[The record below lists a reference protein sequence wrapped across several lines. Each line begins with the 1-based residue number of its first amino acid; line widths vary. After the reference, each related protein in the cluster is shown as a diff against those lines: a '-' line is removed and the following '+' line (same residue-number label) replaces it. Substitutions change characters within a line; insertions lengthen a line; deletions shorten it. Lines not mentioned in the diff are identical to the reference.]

1 MENSMVSKVLIL
13 GAKGM
18 LGQELVSVF
27 SDDEKYIVAG
37 WDFGD
42 IDVTDFVKAEEKIRT
57 YAPDMLINAV
67 AYNAVDM
74 CEESDEEYQKAMM
87 LNAEVPRFLAHLAKQ
102 MNILFVHYS
111 TDYVFDGA
119 DESGYREDAKTN
131 PISRYG
137 MSKQAGEENVIKEEG
152 KYYIIRLSKLFGKP
166 ALSSIAKKSFFNI
179 MLTLGKT
186 RDEIQ
191 AVDDE
196 KSCFTYAPDLAR
208 ETKSLIEDTALFGI
222 YHLPNSGD
230 VTWYMAVQ
238 ELYTQ
243 AKMSVI
249 IHPVGSEAFPRPAK
263 RPHYSKLLNTKRTPI
278 RSYTEALKDY
288 LTFME

>member
-18 LGQELVSVF
+18 LGQELVSIF
-27 SDDEKYIVAG
+27 SGDEKYMVAG

-42 IDVTDFVKAEEKIRT
+42 IDVTDFVKTEEKVRL
-57 YAPDMLINAV
+57 YAPDILINAV

-102 MNILFVHYS
+102 MDILFVHYS
-111 TDYVFDGA
+111 TDYVFDGS
-119 DESGYREDAKTN
+119 DESGYREDAETN

-137 MSKQAGEENVIKEEG
+137 ISKRAGEENVIKEEG

-166 ALSSIAKKSFFNI
+166 AVSSIAKKSFFDI

-186 RDEIQ
+186 KDVIQ

-208 ETKSLIEDTALFGI
+208 ETKSLIEDKAIFGI

-230 VTWYMAVQ
+230 VTWYTAVQ

-243 AKMSVI
+243 AKIGVTI
-249 IHPVGSEAFPRPAK
+249 QPVGSEAFPRPAK

-278 RSYTEALKDY
+278 RPYAEALKDY
-288 LTFME
+288 LTSME